1 MLCIGYGQAPPQCM
15 VDMIVTVISMLIGSL
30 VFALTIAEIASLI
43 QSMNSS
49 ASAYKE
55 KTTQVKVKFRSMKC
69 SYQSR

>member
-15 VDMIVTVISMLIGSL
+15 VDMVVTVISMLIGSL
-30 VFALTIAEIASLI
+30 VFALVIAEIASLI

-55 KTTQVKVKFRSMKC
+55 KTTQVKVKNEL
-69 SYQSR
+69 